1 MQICYWKTKVPNN
14 WKCRSSTSCQFTL
27 RKLLALLDAKSKRQ
41 STMPSTLLVK
51 TVVAVDCCMFACI
64 GNDLQLLAKAVGL
77 IYAPLAAPFSVLF
90 SPGGGGLS
98 IGARRVTRS

>member
-64 GNDLQLLAKAVGL
+64 GNDLQLLTKAVGL
-77 IYAPLAAPFSVLF
+77 IYASHCTLLCFVVLVRRRRA
-90 SPGGGGLS
+90 
-98 IGARRVTRS
+98 IGARRVT